1 MMNNDLKI
9 ILVIFLIAGLLIS
22 IKGLGENLGILDIIT
37 IFTTF
42 IFFLAGFA
50 FLTAS
55 VLNLINRISNI
66 LFKKHEKKAKN
77 IK

>member
-22 IKGLGENLGILDIIT
+22 IKGLNENLGILDIIT

-55 VLNLINRISNI
+55 VLNIISQISAI
-66 LFKKHEKKAKN
+66 LFKK
-77 IK
+77 